1 MNVCSAMR
9 EVAALQQTMA
19 EAQARLTGQSVE
31 FSSRGGAV
39 TVTVK
44 DDLEVPSVRIPPEAL
59 HTNSPAR
66 LEDLVRAA
74 VNGGLRAAREMM
86 ERELAAV
93 ARELRRPT
101 GPGVGR

>member
-9 EVAALQQTMA
+9 EVAALQQKMA
-19 EAQARLTGQSVE
+19 EAQARLAGQTVE
-31 FSSRGGAV
+31 FSSGSGAV

-44 DDLEVPSVRIPPEAL
+44 GDLEVASVRIQPEAL
-59 HTNSPAR
+59 HTNNPAR

-93 ARELRRPT
+93 ARELGWPT